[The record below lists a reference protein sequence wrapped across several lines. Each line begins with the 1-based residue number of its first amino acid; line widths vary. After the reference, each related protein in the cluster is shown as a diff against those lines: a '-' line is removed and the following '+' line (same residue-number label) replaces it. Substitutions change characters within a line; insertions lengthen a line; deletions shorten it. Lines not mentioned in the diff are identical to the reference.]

1 MTRTPSSPLPAGAVA
16 PRDRLALVAE
26 SGEEIELP
34 VGRWHGPPDE
44 VELALLDTL
53 PDPVL
58 DVGCGP
64 GRIVA
69 ALGAA
74 GRPALG
80 VDPSPEA
87 VAEAARRRAP
97 VLARSVFGP
106 LPGEGRWGSVLLIDG
121 NIGIGGDPVALL
133 ARAARL
139 VRPGGHVVAEVEPP
153 GAHSRVMTAR
163 LESSRGVS
171 PWFAWA
177 TVGADRFE
185 HVAEAADLRAVGLDV
200 GAERWFGRA
209 VRP

>member
-1 MTRTPSSPLPAGAVA
+1 VTS
-16 PRDRLALVAE
+16 LVG
-26 SGEEIELP
+26 SDGEAFELP
-34 VGRWHGPPDE
+34 VGRWRGPPDE

-64 GRIVA
+64 GRVVA

-80 VDPSPEA
+80 VDPSPAA

-106 LPGEGRWGSVLLIDG
+106 LPGEGRWGTVLLLDG
-121 NIGIGGDPVALL
+121 SIGIGGDPGALL
-133 ARAARL
+133 ARACRL
-139 VRPGGHVVAEVEPP
+139 VRPGGEVVAEVGPP
-153 GAHSRVMTAR
+153 GVPTGPMTAR
-163 LESSRGVS
+163 LASARGLG

-177 TVGADRFE
+177 RVGADGFE
-185 HVAEAADLRAVGLDV
+185 PLATAAGLTAIDLDLAG
-200 GAERWFGRA
+200 ERWFGRA

>member
-1 MTRTPSSPLPAGAVA
+1 MTS
-16 PRDRLALVAE
+16 LVW
-26 SGEEIELP
+26 SGGEATELP
-34 VGRWHGPPDE
+34 VGRWRGPPDD

-53 PDPVL
+53 ADPVL

-80 VDPSPEA
+80 VDPSPAA

-106 LPGEGRWGSVLLIDG
+106 LPGEGRWATVLLLDGSV
-121 NIGIGGDPVALL
+121 GIGGDPEALL
-133 ARAARL
+133 TRACRL
-139 VRPGGHVVAEVEPP
+139 VRPRGEVVAEVEPP
-153 GAHSRVMTAR
+153 GVSTGPMTAR
-163 LESSRGVS
+163 LASARGQS
-171 PWFAWA
+171 AWFAWA
-177 TVGADRFE
+177 RVGADGFE
-185 HVAEAADLRAVGLDV
+185 ALAVAAGLTAIVLDV
-200 GAERWFGRA
+200 AGERWFGRA